1 MEVNRIDRV
10 WALSLF
16 VAVIAT
22 MILAGSHFVGM
33 RLPDMVVR
41 IIGVLDLIAIFALSF
56 LTVKKWRKK
65 N

>member
-1 MEVNRIDRV
+1 MELKRIDRV

-33 RLPDMVVR
+33 RLPDMAVR
-41 IIGVLDLIAIFALSF
+41 ITGVLDLIAIFTLSF
-56 LTVKKWRKK
+56 LTAKKWIKK
-65 N
+65 D

>member
-1 MEVNRIDRV
+1 MEVKRTDRV

-22 MILAGSHFVGM
+22 MILAGSHFVGV

-41 IIGVLDLIAIFALSF
+41 IIGVFDLIALFTLSF
-56 LTVKKWRKK
+56 LTAKKWIKK
-65 N
+65 D

>member
-1 MEVNRIDRV
+1 MEVKRIDRV

-22 MILAGSHFVGM
+22 MILAGSHFVGV

-41 IIGVLDLIAIFALSF
+41 IIGVLDLIALFTLSF
-56 LTVKKWRKK
+56 LTAKKWIKK
-65 N
+65 D